1 VFKVGSALYYSM
13 AELGEGRGVEYEI
26 RIIYAAW
33 GQQVTA
39 ATNASSENV
48 MNNISRCMEYKREL
62 TFCSD

>member
-1 VFKVGSALYYSM
+1 M